1 MGRAA
6 GRSTWRAT
14 EGRPVRRG
22 LALALALAQRAG
34 RARAWWPDEPQLAM
48 VLVPADAAP
57 QGAAGALEAPAESP
71 TWVFPFN
78 KPDAPLEGD
87 NQALAVNTTDGSIR
101 YDVAFALV
109 WADDGEV
116 LNANEAYAFASCTG
130 CAAVAIG
137 FQVILVLGQA
147 DVVVPQNIAAAVNYN
162 CLACATYALAKQL
175 VLTLDGPLSDAGMA
189 AIEAVWAQIQQ
200 FGSTIADVP
209 ASQIQSTLEGF
220 EQQIKDIVQAE
231 SAGET
236 PTASPP
242 PAAPSDSPSG
252 AAEDGATPSDEPSAS
267 STPEVTPSPA
277 PTGDGTTAAPTS
289 GPTDTAASA
298 AVTAP

>member
-1 MGRAA
+1 
-6 GRSTWRAT
+6 
-14 EGRPVRRG
+14 
-22 LALALALAQRAG
+22 
-34 RARAWWPDEPQLAM
+34 
-48 VLVPADAAP
+48 
-57 QGAAGALEAPAESP
+57 
-71 TWVFPFN
+71 VFPFN
-78 KPDAPLEGD
+78 QPDAPLEGD

-147 DVVVPQNIAAAVNYN
+147 DVVVPQNLAAAVNYN
-162 CLACATYALAKQL
+162 CLACATYALAQQL

-189 AIEAVWAQIQQ
+189 AIEAVWTQIQQ
-200 FGSTIADVP
+200 FGSTITSVP
-209 ASQIQSTLEGF
+209 VGQIQSTLEGF

-236 PTASPP
+236 PTPSPP
-242 PAAPSDSPSG
+242 PTTSAPSDDPSAG
-252 AAEDGATPSDEPSAS
+252 SEGGTTPSDEPSAS
-267 STPEVTPSPA
+267 STPEATPSPDS
-277 PTGDGTTAAPTS
+277 TGDGTTEAPTGS
-289 GPTDTAASA
+289 AEPTGGASSA
-298 AVTAP
+298 AATAP